1 MSESESPMDPVR
13 PDEHDEM
20 FAFEADAT
28 AVPAPAV
35 TADPST
41 TTVRAFSL
49 QPRPSLMRWLAEHN
63 PFYLLSAACML
74 AGCLALTNSLSWVSI
89 TPNRLLTL
97 IATLNLYEALVLA
110 IALFL
115 ITKRGLRRDGRML
128 LLLQAF
134 FLADFTFLN
143 AEIAMAN
150 MRTGLAVNAVL
161 LALAAIKLGVVLRV
175 LRPNLTATQ
184 YCFVLLQLGVLFVTP
199 LALRWLDA
207 NPNGLVNPKQFY
219 GLWWVVGLL
228 PAVYELLSRID
239 PRGRV
244 MSVSPNAQ
252 AAPITAYLAL
262 PYVSLLAH
270 VGVLHWVY
278 IVDFVGAHAGPV
290 LLGLT
295 LVLDRF
301 SPTKVLPRKDLLA
314 LRLLLPAAAVL
325 VSMNNPFTFGPAWS
339 YPRVELTTFNLAI
352 VGAALVYFY
361 CFLLPYAR
369 LVLAAGA
376 AAVLWYVF
384 GPTIGQV
391 STGVQRG
398 WDYSVDV
405 TDKLAPKTLA
415 DWGVIGLVASFTFLA
430 IGFWISLRKQ
440 PDVPAIDNGS
450 DV

>member
-1 MSESESPMDPVR
+1 MDPQR
-13 PDEHDEM
+13 PDEHDELL
-20 FAFEADAT
+20 AFEGDAT
-28 AVPAPAV
+28 AAPANP
-35 TADPST
+35 A

-49 QPRPSLMRWLAEHN
+49 EPRPSLMRWLAEHN

-89 TPNRLLTL
+89 TPGRLITL
-97 IATLNLYEALVLA
+97 IATLNLYEGLVLA

-115 ITKRGLRRDGRML
+115 ITQRGLRRDGRML
-128 LLLQAF
+128 LVLQAF

-143 AEIAMAN
+143 AEIATADV
-150 MRTGLAVNAVL
+150 RTGIAVNAIL
-161 LALAAIKLGVVLRV
+161 LVLAAIKLGVVLRV
-175 LRPNLTATQ
+175 LRPNFTLMQ
-184 YCFVLLQLGVLFVTP
+184 FGFILLQLGVLFITP
-199 LALRWLDA
+199 LALRWIDA
-207 NPNGLVNPKQFY
+207 NRDIVNPKQFY
-219 GLWWVVGLL
+219 GLWWVIGLL
-228 PAVYELLSRID
+228 PAVYELLARID

-262 PYVSLLAH
+262 PYISLLAH

-278 IVDFVGAHAGPV
+278 MVDFFGAHAGPI

-301 SPTKVLPRKDLLA
+301 SPSKVIPRKDLLT

-339 YPRVELTTFNLAI
+339 YPRIELTTFNLA
-352 VGAALVYFY
+352 VAGAFFVDLY
-361 CFLLPYAR
+361 CFLMPYAR
-369 LVLAAGA
+369 VVLATGA
-376 AAVLWYVF
+376 VAALLYVF
-384 GPTIGQV
+384 GPTETQV
-391 STGVQRG
+391 SNGLSRS
-398 WDYSVDV
+398 WDFSVNV
-405 TDKLAPKTLA
+405 TDALAPKTLA
-415 DWGVIGLVASFTFLA
+415 DWGVIGLVAAFGFLA

-440 PDVPAIDNGS
+440 PDMPAIDGGS

>member
-1 MSESESPMDPVR
+1 MDPVR
-13 PDEHDEM
+13 PDEHDEL
-20 FAFEADAT
+20 FALEADVT
-28 AVPAPAV
+28 AVPPVAAV
-35 TADPST
+35 SADPST

-89 TPNRLLTL
+89 TPSRLLTL

-115 ITKRGLRRDGRML
+115 ITQRGLRRDGRML

-143 AEIAMAN
+143 AEIATADV
-150 MRTGLAVNAVL
+150 RTGLAVNAILLL
-161 LALAAIKLGVVLRV
+161 LAAVKLGVVLRV
-175 LRPNLTATQ
+175 LRPNFTPTQ
-184 YCFVLLQLGVLFVTP
+184 YGFVLLQLGVLFVTP

-207 NPNGLVNPKQFY
+207 NRGIVNPKQFY
-219 GLWWVVGLL
+219 GLWWVIGLL
-228 PAVYELLSRID
+228 PAVYELLTRID

-301 SPTKVLPRKDLLA
+301 SPNKLLPRKDLLT

-325 VSMNNPFTFGPAWS
+325 VSMNSPFTFGPAWS
-339 YPRVELTTFNLAI
+339 YPRIELTTFNLAI
-352 VGAALVYFY
+352 AGAFFVYLY

-369 LVLAAGA
+369 IVLAAGA
-376 AAVLWYVF
+376 GAALCYSF
-384 GPTIGQV
+384 GPT
-391 STGVQRG
+391 VQQSINLLSKG
-398 WDYSVDV
+398 WDYA
-405 TDKLAPKTLA
+405 TDFGEQIAPKTLA
-415 DWGVIGLVASFTFLA
+415 DWGVLGLIASFAFLA
-430 IGFWISLRKQ
+430 LGFAISLRKP
-440 PDVPAIDNGS
+440 PDVAPIPKE
-450 DV
+450 

>member
-1 MSESESPMDPVR
+1 MEPRR
-13 PDEHDEM
+13 PDEHDEL
-20 FAFEADAT
+20 FAFEADAPRDVT
-28 AVPAPAV
+28 GSASADAATVP
-35 TADPST
+35 ADPST

-89 TPNRLLTL
+89 TPHRLLTL

-143 AEIAMAN
+143 AEIATAN
-150 MRTGLAVNAVL
+150 VRTGLAVNAIL
-161 LALAAIKLGVVLRV
+161 LLLAAIKLGIVLRV
-175 LRPNLTATQ
+175 LRPNFTATQ
-184 YCFVLLQLGVLFVTP
+184 YGFVLLQLAVLFVTP

-207 NPNGLVNPKQFY
+207 NRGIVNPKQFY
-219 GLWWVVGLL
+219 GLWWVIGLL
-228 PAVYELLSRID
+228 PAVYELLTRID

-262 PYVSLLAH
+262 PYISLLAH

-278 IVDFVGAHAGPV
+278 IVDFFGAHAGPI

-301 SPTKVLPRKDLLA
+301 SPNKLVPRKDLLT

-325 VSMNNPFTFGPAWS
+325 VSMNNPFTFGPAWA
-339 YPRVELTTFNLAI
+339 YPRFELTTFNLA
-352 VGAALVYFY
+352 VAGAFLVYLY

-369 LVLAAGA
+369 IVLVAGA
-376 AAVLWYVF
+376 MAALWYAF

-391 STGVQRG
+391 ANGAQRG
-398 WDYSVDV
+398 WDYGVDV

-440 PDVPAIDNGS
+440 PDVPEFKQAPDA
-450 DV
+450 